1 MGQIKNIKLH
11 IVTDIKVLQNK
22 YQQNGDNK
30 RLVDDISSIE
40 SGDDLLK
47 GGAEALGM
55 EVEEEVSNDDEHHK
69 KKKKKEKK
77 KHKTKKGKK
86 KKEKKNKH
94 KDKDQKVTATES
106 DVLSVLID

>member
-1 MGQIKNIKLH
+1 MVVDAVRRSLDEVDLTEQ
-11 IVTDIKVLQNK
+11 VLDL
-22 YQQNGDNK
+22 DNN

-47 GGAEALGM
+47 AEAMGM
-55 EVEEEVSNDDEHHK
+55 ELDEEASHDEENGTNK

-86 KKEKKNKH
+86 KKTKHKEKKKE
-94 KDKDQKVTATES
+94 KDKTTES
-106 DVLSVLID
+106 DVLSVLIDL